1 MGQFLSSQKIEMTGL
16 EEPAIDCLICRK
28 QRGEFAVPG
37 GAIYCDD
44 LVYSSHAHFQE
55 GQNTAYLGWLVV
67 EARRHVPGLAELSDA
82 EAQAFG
88 LLAARLSRG
97 LRDIQGVEHVYA
109 FVIGHGVPHLHLHL
123 LPRYPGTPREYWGL
137 RIDEWPESPRG
148 DQAEVEQL
156 CARIRAYLE
165 EMDQHG

>member
-1 MGQFLSSQKIEMTGL
+1 MTDL
-16 EEPAIDCLICRK
+16 AEPAIDCLICRK
-28 QRGEFAVPG
+28 QRGEYTPPG

-44 LVYSSHAHFQE
+44 LVYCSHAHFQE
-55 GQNTAYLGWLVV
+55 GEKTAYLGWLVV
-67 EARRHVPGLAELSDA
+67 EVRRHVPGLADLSDA
-82 EAQAFG
+82 EGQAIG
-88 LLAARLSRG
+88 LLAARLSRL
-97 LRDIQGVEHVYA
+97 LRAMQGAEHVYA
-109 FVIGHGVPHLHLHL
+109 FVVGHGVPHLHLHL

-148 DQAEVEQL
+148 DQAEIEQL